1 MEAGNRKSVS
11 GRASKRHLIWQ
22 GYGMCAQL
30 HPKEKEPMKKF
41 KRALW
46 RKKGKEKGMMCPVSL
61 G

>member
-1 MEAGNRKSVS
+1 
-11 GRASKRHLIWQ
+11 
-22 GYGMCAQL
+22 
-30 HPKEKEPMKKF
+30 MKKF